1 MHDTSYDLAVIG
13 GGPAGSSAARR
24 AAQLGLKVL
33 LLEKRAMPRM
43 KPCGGALSEAALR
56 QLGFEL
62 PPALINSQIRGA
74 CVHYRRHAS
83 SARVER
89 RIAVLVSREDFDAL
103 LLEMARRAGTVCE
116 TATAKSLTRQGQR
129 VLITTGER
137 VFSASAVIIAQGAAG
152 NLIRHVRR
160 PDQRGACGLCM
171 TSRIAV
177 PQRDPFAQSPDLVD
191 IHFGVVKRGYGWLFH
206 HGRYYSVGIGGTLPL
221 RQPYDALRTFCT
233 SLGIDPPPPNA
244 VRGHLIPRG
253 GVPRVLV
260 GGRMLLAGDAAGFV
274 DPFCGE
280 GLAYTIRSGQIA
292 AEVVAQAI
300 RHGDLSAANLRAY
313 EQRCE
318 AEFGRSLRWA
328 LRVANVMHTCPWP
341 FMRLLAGNRRVL
353 RGYLESLLAR
363 SYDGFLLWLA
373 RQMPRELIFGLTSGG
388 ESSLARSSRILD

>member
-24 AAQLGLKVL
+24 AAQLGLRVL

-89 RIAVLVSREDFDAL
+89 RIAVLVSRENFDAL
-103 LLEMARRAGTVCE
+103 LLEMARQAGAVCE
-116 TATAKSLTRQGQR
+116 TATARNLTRQNER

-137 VFSASAVIIAQGAAG
+137 VFAASAVIIAQGAAG

-160 PDQRGACGLCM
+160 PDRRSASALCL
-171 TSRIAV
+171 TARIAV
-177 PQRDPFAQSPDLVD
+177 PHRDPFAQSRDLVD
-191 IHFGVVKRGYGWLFH
+191 IHFGVVKRGYAWLFH
-206 HGRYYSVGIGGTLPL
+206 HGQYYSVGIGGTLPL
-221 RQPYDALRTFCT
+221 RRPNDAFRTFCT
-233 SLGIDPPPPNA
+233 SLGLDPPPPDA
-244 VRGHLIPRG
+244 VRWHLVPRG

-260 GGRMLLAGDAAGFV
+260 GERMLLAGDAAGVV

-280 GLAYTIRSGQIA
+280 GLAYAIRSGQIA
-292 AEVVAQAI
+292 AEVAARAI
-300 RHGDLSAANLRAY
+300 GQGNLSAANLRLY

-328 LRVANVMHTCPWP
+328 LRLANVTHACPWL